1 MHPSE
6 NITEFSTHIK
16 LLSLLGLI
24 IGLLCIKCV
33 MLLKTSLNSAHIQ
46 HRHVVALN
54 LNRLLPREL
63 HQRVTSSILLLLL
76 ETTFPSLLAC
86 SVQLPST
93 IELFREG

>member
-24 IGLLCIKCV
+24 IGLLCMKH

-46 HRHVVALN
+46 YRHVVARD

-76 ETTFPSLLAC
+76 ETTFSSHLVC
-86 SVQLPST
+86 SVQLLST